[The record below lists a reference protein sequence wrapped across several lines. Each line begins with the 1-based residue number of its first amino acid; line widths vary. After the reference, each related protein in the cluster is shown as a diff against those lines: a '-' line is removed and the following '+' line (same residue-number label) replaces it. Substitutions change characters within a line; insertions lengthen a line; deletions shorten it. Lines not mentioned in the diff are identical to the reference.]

1 LRTDLLESQLPQG
14 AVPHIAITG
23 NCFYAESDSTVFDI
37 RLDSMLLDKKIVDGE
52 VGIKFL
58 STLTRFEPKGLLYEL
73 D

>member
-1 LRTDLLESQLPQG
+1 MESQLPRR

-23 NCFYAESDSTVFDI
+23 NCFYAESDSTVSDI

-52 VGIKFL
+52 VWEVGIKFL
-58 STLTRFEPKGLLYEL
+58 STLMRFEPKGLLYEL